1 MHLRSGR
8 QRTIRGVAA
17 VAIPVQIRD
26 GVVVAHERKKE

>member
-17 VAIPVQIRD
+17 VAIPVQIRH
-26 GVVVAHERKKE
+26 GVVAHERKKE